1 VSHWAVLTKTLA
13 AGCNGL
19 ASAVRWAVLLLA
31 LTMLASLML
40 QVVMRY
46 VFNQAPT
53 WTEELA
59 VTCFS
64 WSMLLSIGLGVRHGI
79 HVRMDLLVDRLPAIP
94 RQWLERLVSLT
105 IALAGIFIAWYG
117 VLYVLDSGGGRSA
130 AIGYPLGW
138 LYACAPACGLLIAV
152 FGLEH
157 MLHGRT
163 PAATPTSL

>member
-1 VSHWAVLTKTLA
+1 MSPWAVLATALV

-19 ASAVRWAVLLLA
+19 ARAVRWAVLLLA

-64 WSMLLSIGLGVRHGI
+64 WSMLLGIGLGVRHGI
-79 HVRMDLLVDRLPAIP
+79 HVRMDLLTDRLPALP
-94 RQWLERLVSLT
+94 RRWLERWVDLT
-105 IALAGIFIAWYG
+105 VALAGAFIAWYG
-117 VLYVLDSGGGRSA
+117 VLYVLDSGGSRSA
-130 AIGYPLGW
+130 AIGYPLAW
-138 LYACAPACGLLIAV
+138 LYASAPTCGALVAV
-152 FGLEH
+152 FALEH
-157 MLHGRT
+157 ALRGT
-163 PAATPTSL
+163 AAATTPTSP